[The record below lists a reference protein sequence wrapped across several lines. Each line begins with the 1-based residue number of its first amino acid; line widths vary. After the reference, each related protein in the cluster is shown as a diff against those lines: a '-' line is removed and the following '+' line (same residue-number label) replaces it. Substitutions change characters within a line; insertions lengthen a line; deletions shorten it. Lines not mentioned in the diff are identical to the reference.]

1 MYKAAGLLMVSVYN
15 TASESRILAN
25 GAEAKRPLAT
35 SSVNHRDQA
44 AALKVIVS
52 VERVAAAA
60 MLAASVPI
68 ELRMRNARMATKSG
82 TDERAGVPPAAGWVA
97 QGKHGYDSTIGSLA
111 RRKMGSS
118 SVGAPAGICTTVT
131 AAILVATMDTQEP
144 LPTRT
149 NAQCT
154 HSCGAAQRVHKLAPW
169 RCDVS
174 RFGYLPTRRA
184 HATRCRGALHASAGS
199 MHAQRPQPLTP
210 TLPTLEL

>member
-1 MYKAAGLLMVSVYN
+1 M
-15 TASESRILAN
+15 
-25 GAEAKRPLAT
+25 
-35 SSVNHRDQA
+35 
-44 AALKVIVS
+44 
-52 VERVAAAA
+52 ERVAAAA

-154 HSCGAAQRVHKLAPW
+154 HSCGAAQRAYRLAPW
-169 RCDVS
+169 RCDCFTVRLS
-174 RFGYLPTRRA
+174 AYPARARDVAPRRA
-184 HATRCRGALHASAGS
+184 PRVCGEHACLAAAAADPHPTDPRVVVGS
-199 MHAQRPQPLTP
+199 LARK
-210 TLPTLEL
+210 